1 MVLFNTIN
9 KYKNQ
14 TLMTGTPYISIV
26 VPVKNEEECIPEL
39 AAEVT
44 AAFSGSADAWECIW
58 VNDGSTD
65 TTADVLKK
73 LSTDD
78 PRHRYVTHV
87 ESCGQSAALATG
99 FSHARGAVIG
109 TMDGDGQNN
118 PQDFLPLLAR
128 LEDGDVGMVNG
139 IRRNRR
145 DTFMRRFSSRI
156 ANGFRRMML
165 GDSVSD
171 IGCGIRVFR
180 KECVSGLPLF
190 KGLHRFLPIL
200 AGVKGFSITEIQ
212 VDHRPRTRGKTKYG
226 VNNRLWVGLA
236 DTFAVKWMKRRLVF
250 PVEAADHPAEY
261 SAESIQNRESQ
272 S

>member
-1 MVLFNTIN
+1 
-9 KYKNQ
+9 
-14 TLMTGTPYISIV
+14 MTGNPYISIV

-44 AAFSGSADAWECIW
+44 AALSETAHTWECIW

-65 TTADVLKK
+65 TTAAVLTA

-78 PRHRYVTHV
+78 PCHRFVTHV

-99 FSHARGAVIG
+99 FLHARGSVIG

-118 PQDFLPLLAR
+118 PHDFLALLAR
-128 LEDGDVGMVNG
+128 LETGDAGMVNG

-145 DTFMRRFSSRI
+145 DTFMRRLSSRI
-156 ANGFRRMML
+156 ANGFRRLML

-171 IGCGIRVFR
+171 IGCGIRVFQ
-180 KECVSGLPLF
+180 KGCVSGLPLF

-200 AGVKGFSITEIQ
+200 AGVKGYSITEIE

-236 DTFAVKWMKRRLVF
+236 DTFAVLWMKRRLVF
-250 PVEAADHPAEY
+250 PEEAAENPGEH
-261 SAESIQNRESQ
+261 SAESR
-272 S
+272 

>member
-1 MVLFNTIN
+1 
-9 KYKNQ
+9 
-14 TLMTGTPYISIV
+14 MTGNPYISIV
-26 VPVKNEEECIPEL
+26 VPVKNEEECIADL

-44 AAFSGSADAWECIW
+44 AALCASGYAWECIW

-65 TTADVLKK
+65 TTAHVLTQ
-73 LSTDD
+73 LNADE
-78 PRHRYVTHV
+78 PRHRIVSHT

-99 FSHARGAVIG
+99 FSHARGGVIG

-118 PQDFLPLLAR
+118 PRDFLPLLAR
-128 LEDGDVGMVNG
+128 LESGEADMVNG

-145 DTFMRRFSSRI
+145 DTFIRRFSSRA
-156 ANGFRRMML
+156 ANGFRRLML

-171 IGCGIRVFR
+171 IGCAIRVFR
-180 KECVSGLPLF
+180 KECVTGLPLF

-200 AGVKGFSITEIQ
+200 AGFKGYTITEIT

-236 DTFAVKWMKRRLVF
+236 DTFAVMWMKRRLVF
-250 PVEAADHPAEY
+250 PVEAPEHASED
-261 SAESIQNRESQ
+261 SSESLQNRELQ
-272 S
+272 F